1 MNGEKIGIAVKQ
13 IVSGSNL
20 QPSGTVAN
28 PESVKAYLILKSKVN
43 TRFEFRMASGN
54 TWFLIFLYFP
64 IARVDEFY
72 SPLNLCRKSYT
83 VSSWPLYNN

>member
-43 TRFEFRMASGN
+43 TRFEFRMV
-54 TWFLIFLYFP
+54 WQHLVF
-64 IARVDEFY
+64 EFFILSY
-72 SPLNLCRKSYT
+72 SQGR
-83 VSSWPLYNN
+83 